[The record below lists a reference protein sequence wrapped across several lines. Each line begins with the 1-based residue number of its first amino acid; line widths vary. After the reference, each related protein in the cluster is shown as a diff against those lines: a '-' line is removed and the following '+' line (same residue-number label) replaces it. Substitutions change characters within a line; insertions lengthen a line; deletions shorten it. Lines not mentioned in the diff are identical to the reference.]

1 MHNLTNDPLS
11 LRTLENDSE
20 ANRLIFPIIWLRNLD
35 RGIIFT
41 RKPLDLPMIVDR
53 FIGPF

>member
-1 MHNLTNDPLS
+1 LTNDPLS

-20 ANRLIFPIIWLRNLD
+20 ANRLIFSIIWSRNLD

-41 RKPLDLPMIVDR
+41 RKPLDLPMISDR
-53 FIGPF
+53 IIVPI